1 MRRFQWWLGVAAL
14 LVGMTLGTAGGAVAQ
29 EGPGTD
35 WSFSNQ
41 TLATLGL
48 PEITLRQMPDGTVEG
63 APAEVPAGRYLVS
76 LTSVGEAAAYVDFV
90 QIPAGI
96 AEDEATAQIL
106 ETASQDVPHEGY
118 VYGGGSFALEN
129 ETAWFVVELTP
140 GDWRTAI
147 SYQAGGDGEEIMQ
160 LIPLTVTAAP
170 ASPRASPVVAE
181 AIPAS
186 VRVQLRDVA
195 FSGLEQPIPAGPQIW
210 EIANAGEQ
218 PRQVVF
224 WRTDGP
230 VTVEQFQQ
238 MMAGLMTGTP
248 VAGAPTFDHF
258 TGVAYA
264 AILSPGKTAWL
275 EPDLSPG
282 TYLLVSYV
290 FDPETGQPAFAL
302 GMVQPFTVVGDASTP
317 GPEGATPTA

>member
-1 MRRFQWWLGVAAL
+1 MRRFQLWLGVAAL
-14 LVGMTLGTAGGAVAQ
+14 LVGLTLWPAGGVDAQ

-63 APAEVPAGRYLVS
+63 APAEVAAGRYLVS
-76 LTSVGEAAAYVDFV
+76 LTSVGEVSSYVNFV
-90 QIPAGI
+90 QVPAGI
-96 AEDEATAQIL
+96 SEDEATAQVL
-106 ETASQDVPHEGY
+106 ETASQDVPHAGY

-129 ETAWFVVELTP
+129 ETAWFVVELTA

-147 SYQAGGDGEEIMQ
+147 SYQAGEDGEEIMQ
-160 LIPLTVTAAP
+160 LIPLTVTAGP
-170 ASPRASPVVAE
+170 ASPPASPA
-181 AIPAS
+181 ASGIPAS
-186 VRVQLRDVA
+186 VRLQLRDVA
-195 FSGLEQPIPAGPQIW
+195 FGGLEQPVPAGPQIW
-210 EIANAGEQ
+210 EITNVGEQ

-224 WRTDGP
+224 WRTNGS

-238 MMAGLMTGTP
+238 MMAGMMSGTP
-248 VAGAPTFDHF
+248 VPGAPTFDQF

-264 AILSPGKTAWL
+264 AILSPGKTVWL
-275 EPDLSPG
+275 EPDLTPG
-282 TYLLVSYV
+282 TYMVVSYV

-302 GMVQPFTVVGDASTP
+302 GMVQPFTVVGDDATP
-317 GPEGATPTA
+317 GPVGATPTA